1 VDTHAG
7 QEAALNNAL
16 QGLGTG
22 LKTLRETLGAE
33 EWRRTRVLVM
43 SEFGR
48 TARENGTRGTDHG
61 HGGLALVA
69 GGGLAGGR
77 MLGDFPGLVEKD
89 LHEGRD
95 LPNGILNQ
103 AQSLAAETKRMDSGG
118 MAFLLVN
125 LALPEL
131 TPNRVLVLW
140 RATWNETDTR
150 LVLGMVRVY
159 MNFTRLLFDSEKDT
173 LTGLFNR
180 KRLERRLAEISS
192 AHLKHRR
199 QEDRNDRGEY
209 LALLDLDRFKRIND
223 EYGHLIGD
231 EVLIIFAHILRDS
244 LRDKDMCFRYG
255 GEEFLILLQD
265 VTPEHAR
272 TALERIR
279 HNVESHAFPQVGRVT
294 VSIGFSAVDCRAQ
307 PAGLTI
313 AEADRAL
320 YYAKEQGRNQV
331 RDYQALVATG
341 LLEPLRKNGSMELF

>member
-1 VDTHAG
+1 MDNREKTVDTDSPELIREVLESIVQLTEQRDQRSLEQSLFHSLEEMLDDVECQVLEFQDTSTFRVIHA
-7 QEAALNNAL
+7 
-16 QGLGTG
+16 T
-22 LKTLRETLGAE
+22 
-33 EWRRTRVLVM
+33 
-43 SEFGR
+43 
-48 TARENGTRGTDHG
+48 
-61 HGGLALVA
+61 
-69 GGGLAGGR
+69 
-77 MLGDFPGLVEKD
+77 
-89 LHEGRD
+89 HEGRD

-103 AQSLAAETKRMDSGG
+103 AQSLAAETKRMDLGG

-279 HNVESHAFPQVGRVT
+279 HNVESHPFPQVGRVT